1 MSRKSSKNSF
11 KFFQTLNQVQCDISD
26 VLLIGELMWSAEVV
40 AISQSATKQ
49 TQRTTEGLHS
59 L

>member
-11 KFFQTLNQVQCDISD
+11 KFFQTLNQVQGDISD